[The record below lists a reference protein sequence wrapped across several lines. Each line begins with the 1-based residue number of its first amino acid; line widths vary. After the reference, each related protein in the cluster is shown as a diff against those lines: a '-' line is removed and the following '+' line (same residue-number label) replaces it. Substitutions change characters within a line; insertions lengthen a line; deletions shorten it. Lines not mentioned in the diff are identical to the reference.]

1 LELKEIKQSL
11 PLRIQHIPLFLV
23 FAGYTGEDENPK
35 KDYTEALISD
45 SIRMA
50 SADDLSF
57 GTIKV
62 K

>member
-1 LELKEIKQSL
+1 MKVDYWPNAGRGWWS
-11 PLRIQHIPLFLV
+11 
-23 FAGYTGEDENPK
+23 FASSAKHETPK
-35 KDYTEALISD
+35 KDYTEALIND

>member
-1 LELKEIKQSL
+1 
-11 PLRIQHIPLFLV
+11 LV
-23 FAGYTGEDENPK
+23 FAGHTGEDETPK
-35 KDYTEALISD
+35 KDYTEALSSD

>member
-1 LELKEIKQSL
+1 LI
-11 PLRIQHIPLFLV
+11 
-23 FAGYTGEDENPK
+23 FAGHAAKHETPK
-35 KDYTEALISD
+35 KDYTEALIND